1 MRRMK
6 ELRGLAIV
14 DVSQGRRIGRADE
27 VLISPSSGRLLGF
40 VMKGIGVLRRRERV
54 VEMAD
59 VRSIGPDAITVDDAA
74 VAHSLRSAPDDLRAA
89 RRGDRVLIGKRV
101 VTQAGRV
108 VGTVSDCMINEGR
121 ARVSGLLLGS
131 GLFGRGDMVSADRIL
146 SIGPDAIVLAE
157 GGRPADPSQRPFA
170 A

>member
-14 DVSQGRRIGRADE
+14 DISQGQRIGSADE
-27 VLISPSSGRLLGF
+27 VVISPATGRLLGF
-40 VMKGIGVLRRRERV
+40 VMKGLGFLWPRERV
-54 VEMAD
+54 VEIGD
-59 VRSIGPDAITVDDAA
+59 VRSIGPNVITVDDAS
-74 VAHSLRSAPDDLRAA
+74 VAHSVRSAPGELQEA
-89 RRGDRVLIGKRV
+89 RRGGRALLGKRV
-101 VTQAGRV
+101 VTLDGRV
-108 VGTVSDCMINEGR
+108 IGTVSDCMINERR

-131 GLFGRGDMVSADRIL
+131 GPFGTKDMVAADRIV

-157 GGRPADPSQRPFA
+157 GGRSEDPSQRPFA